1 MFIELEPIFNNVGSS
16 KKFSYSFV
24 PDGIDFTDSVSVEGE
39 VVNNTDIV
47 SVKAVAKYVLK
58 TNCDRCGAPVERKT
72 EVPIEHILI
81 SRLNDEDN
89 DEFIL
94 VEDMKLDL
102 DSLVREDMILA
113 LPAKILCRDDCKG
126 LCQYCGKNL
135 NLGSWS
141 CKKPSDRMLPAL
153 AELLIDEC
161 IIYCNIRRAKNGSTE
176 EKSFISK
183 KR

>member
-24 PDGIDFTDSVSVEGE
+24 PDGIDFTDNVSVEGE

-102 DSLVREDMILA
+102 DSLVREDMILSVVPEDA
-113 LPAKILCRDDCKG
+113 ACTATGVTVFGTDMG
-126 LCQYCGKNL
+126 
-135 NLGSWS
+135 
-141 CKKPSDRMLPAL
+141 AT
-153 AELLIDEC
+153 
-161 IIYCNIRRAKNGSTE
+161 RAQTLSTAN
-176 EKSFISK
+176 KACAFL
-183 KR
+183 

>member
-24 PDGIDFTDSVSVEGE
+24 PDGIDFTDNVSVEGE

-81 SRLNDEDN
+81 SHLNDEDN

-94 VEDMKLDL
+94 VEDLKLDL
-102 DSLVREDMILA
+102 DSLVREDLILA

-135 NLGSWS
+135 NLGSCS
-141 CKKPSDRMLPAL
+141 CKKPIDPRLQAL
-153 AELLIDEC
+153 ADLLIDE
-161 IIYCNIRRAKNGSTE
+161 
-176 EKSFISK
+176 
-183 KR
+183 

>member
-24 PDGIDFTDSVSVEGE
+24 PDGIDFTDNVSVEGE

-81 SRLNDEDN
+81 SHLNDEDN

-113 LPAKILCRDDCKG
+113 LPAKILCVTIARACVSIAVKI
-126 LCQYCGKNL
+126 
-135 NLGSWS
+135 
-141 CKKPSDRMLPAL
+141 
-153 AELLIDEC
+153 LISAAV
-161 IIYCNIRRAKNGSTE
+161 RAKSRLTQG
-176 EKSFISK
+176 FRHWQIC
-183 KR
+183 

>member
-24 PDGIDFTDSVSVEGE
+24 PDGIDFTDNVSVEGE

-81 SRLNDEDN
+81 SHLNDEDN

-135 NLGSWS
+135 NLGSCS
-141 CKKPSDRMLPAL
+141 
-153 AELLIDEC
+153 
-161 IIYCNIRRAKNGSTE
+161 
-176 EKSFISK
+176 
-183 KR
+183 